1 MEPPNLANL
10 VTLDDSALLAWR
22 HTTRTELEHEPN
34 PALQAVYDATT
45 REVTARACEA
55 WTAGGSAA

>member
-10 VTLDDSALLAWR
+10 VTLDDSSLLAWR
-22 HTTRTELEHEPN
+22 HATRIALEHGPN
-34 PALQAVYDATT
+34 AALQAVYDATT

-55 WTAGGSAA
+55 WAAGGSAA